1 MIHLGKEIWQDMKNF
16 EIINLAVPNRILVLI
31 YTSESPFSYIKEI
44 ANSLEEIG
52 FNGTVII
59 DELLH
64 SGNNDERFIECIY
77 KDGEFS
83 NESFSFINVP
93 KQNHLHKYIC
103 DYLRNDYEYLS
114 LSGLSSVQKKLI
126 EKDCVI

>member
-1 MIHLGKEIWQDMKNF
+1 MMNLGKEIWLDMKNF
-16 EIINLAVPNRILVLI
+16 DIINLDVSNKILVLI
-31 YTSESPFSYIKEI
+31 YTSESPFSYIEEI
-44 ANSLEEIG
+44 ATRLDEIS

-64 SGNNDERFIECIY
+64 SGNNNERFIGCIY
-77 KDGEFS
+77 KDGEFL
-83 NESFSFINVP
+83 NDSFSFINVP
-93 KQNHLHKYIC
+93 KQNSLRKYIC

>member
-1 MIHLGKEIWQDMKNF
+1 MKNF
-16 EIINLAVPNRILVLI
+16 EIINLAVSNRILVLI

-44 ANSLEEIG
+44 ANSLEEIS
-52 FNGTVII
+52 FDGTVII

-64 SGNNDERFIECIY
+64 SGNNDERFIGCIY
-77 KDGEFS
+77 KDGEFL

-93 KQNHLHKYIC
+93 KQNSLRKYIC
-103 DYLRNDYEYLS
+103 DYLRNDNEYLS